1 MTSTRVVV
9 ISFTEQGQKL
19 LVKERFFFF
28 FLFKNWYSVHVP
40 LKGENEW
47 DSSKNEILIIPRSVC
62 ENYNEQPHYLQSGV
76 TT

>member
-1 MTSTRVVV
+1 M
-9 ISFTEQGQKL
+9 
-19 LVKERFFFF
+19 FFF
-28 FLFKNWYSVHVP
+28 FLFKNWYNVHVP

-76 TT
+76 TTRLKSVSIPHKVALHGT